1 VNILGF
7 AGDIYGQRLTID
19 FVARLREERRFDT
32 PEALVAQLEDDKR
45 QVEQILNQT
54 K

>member
-1 VNILGF
+1 MNILGF
-7 AGDIYGQRLTID
+7 AGDIYGQTVTID